1 MSVVI
6 SITRRESCP
15 HFSERNNVR
24 AWRKS
29 MKAILKAGTIAC
41 GLIAVGCASKMTALN
56 SEMPSAVKGDLE
68 GRYILEKINVGET
81 GIDSSKL
88 RKGILSDQVLQK
100 TLNGAAE
107 DKQSLPVHVSV
118 TSSKREANGGVA
130 TVNNIF
136 AFCTLTIWPCVL
148 AEEYEYVVTVETVT
162 GKHTTKFNVLNRDWF
177 GLSPFAIIPVPGWA
191 DERGNDDDISAYHL
205 SQVVAGVRESCA
217 ELPKDYQ
224 TFMKDQ
230 ANCLEKIDQDRSE
243 TAFQQFNATSDAS
256 GRVAALSR
264 ISNKIIITKHQED
277 LVVAFKSATSS
288 DVKLGILKLLND
300 GSIAKLPYDPTLV
313 GYWTKVTDQKILAK
327 VYKDCFVQIPQSDRI
342 KVVARFSDEVI
353 LKEMV
358 TPPSEEKVREERNRK
373 EKKSYELREQLRRL
387 NDEAESNER
396 DYKQYRRKYAGE
408 KAKECRM
415 RATVIEKQLKSV
427 ENAPVDTGLYVADEN
442 ARTLLYGKVDPS
454 LLNTIALDVM
464 HSHTLDSWN
473 NGRNGELETA
483 VQIANHVSDK
493 KTGGRIAISLI
504 RKIDAY
510 RSKCQSGWGMSWAEK
525 DKTEAAKLTKAVEG
539 LLSDDLLEEV
549 IKEDDSKLSSLAY
562 LFKDKKRPSVLGFTR
577 IQNAVKGGKENDI
590 TKAWKD
596 YGSAVYDDEMLKTL
610 SVSSVYLRRPA
621 FDQIK
626 DEKVKTATLAAI
638 KDALNKELKDCAAK
652 QGELANFIGE
662 IGNGEDLV
670 AWIKGKSGQ
679 TELQNMETF
688 AKMKGRMVV
697 LRGEV
702 KNIGQTMFSSK
713 TYVSLR
719 VAKVGMFD
727 NIDVQFNVPDS
738 LKPTVTAWMKGETH
752 IMRGKLTSTGDLE
765 DDAKC
770 EDGEVVTEE
779 KFNEAASLKEVMEDV
794 KWQLKEIEEKKVP
807 PVRTRPS
814 RFGNAVKSAA
824 GWIKSGVDDIKSSG
838 DDLKAAGE
846 MLQGLFN

>member
-1 MSVVI
+1 MNAKSIGLVALLGGIALTGCVSPIHSSDPATRKQAMEQIADQKELFFIAMNIGVGIKDKWPELYQVTHLRAGEYHDDVRVMAAKKLTDPRYLLMCASWQDGDIYEDPASESGKFEYKGQTYYLSGDYKGNMIWKVASGDAVRQAAISTMKLSEVGKCLGGAYIKFLLPSSTHGTGSTYSSGGETSFVDYYGHIKPNNPLDAAIGSVVAKET
-6 SITRRESCP
+6 SA
-15 HFSERNNVR
+15 SEVSDFLIGASVNVSLVLNSYD
-24 AWRKS
+24 AALRKLNGENS
-29 MKAILKAGTIAC
+29 DAAKELFARLFLG
-41 GLIAVGCASKMTALN
+41 GDCASQAKQNYGKAVIENPKKDWAWLVYQHINNPSTEIIKVALHY
-56 SEMPSAVKGDLE
+56 SD
-68 GRYILEKINVGET
+68 ET
-81 GIDSSKL
+81 
-88 RKGILSDQVLQK
+88 
-100 TLNGAAE
+100 
-107 DKQSLPVHVSV
+107 
-118 TSSKREANGGVA
+118 
-130 TVNNIF
+130 
-136 AFCTLTIWPCVL
+136 
-148 AEEYEYVVTVETVT
+148 
-162 GKHTTKFNVLNRDWF
+162 
-177 GLSPFAIIPVPGWA
+177 
-191 DERGNDDDISAYHL
+191 
-205 SQVVAGVRESCA
+205 
-217 ELPKDYQ
+217 
-224 TFMKDQ
+224 
-230 ANCLEKIDQDRSE
+230 
-243 TAFQQFNATSDAS
+243 
-256 GRVAALSR
+256 SR
-264 ISNKIIITKHQED
+264 
-277 LVVAFKSATSS
+277 A
-288 DVKLGILKLLND
+288 
-300 GSIAKLPYDPTLV
+300 
-313 GYWTKVTDQKILAK
+313 KIL
-327 VYKDCFVQIPQSDRI
+327 
-342 KVVARFSDEVI
+342 
-353 LKEMV
+353 
-358 TPPSEEKVREERNRK
+358 T
-373 EKKSYELREQLRRL
+373 RL
-387 NDEAESNER
+387 T
-396 DYKQYRRKYAGE
+396 DY
-408 KAKECRM
+408 
-415 RATVIEKQLKSV
+415 
-427 ENAPVDTGLYVADEN
+427 
-442 ARTLLYGKVDPS
+442 S
-454 LLNTIALDVM
+454 LLNTIALELL
-464 HSHTLDSWN
+464 HNHTIESWN
-473 NGRNGELETA
+473 SGRNDEIETVA
-483 VQIANHVSDK
+483 QIANAISDK
-493 KTGGRIAISLI
+493 KMRGRLAVALI
-504 RKIDAY
+504 CKINAY
-510 RSKCQSGWGMSWAEK
+510 RSKCQSGWGMSWNEK
-525 DKTEAAKLTKAVEG
+525 DKTEAAKFTKAVDG

-562 LFKDKKRPSVLGFTR
+562 LFKDKKRPSTLGFTR
-577 IQNAVKGGKENDI
+577 IQNAVKGGKENEI

-679 TELQNMETF
+679 TELQNKETF

>member
-1 MSVVI
+1 MSIVI
-6 SITRRESCP
+6 STTRRESCP

-24 AWRKS
+24 AWRES
-29 MKAILKAGTIAC
+29 MNAILKTGAIAC
-41 GLIAVGCASKMTALN
+41 GLIAVGCVSKMTALN
-56 SEMPSAVKGDLE
+56 SEMPSAVKDNLE
-68 GRYILEKINVGET
+68 GKYMLEKINVGET
-81 GIDSSKL
+81 GLDTGKL
-88 RKGILSDQVLQK
+88 RKGILSDQVLRK
-100 TLNGAAE
+100 TLNGKTE
-107 DKQSLPVHVSV
+107 DKHCLPVCVSV
-118 TSSKREANGGVA
+118 TSSKKEANGGVA
-130 TVNNIF
+130 TINNIF
-136 AFCTLTIWPCVL
+136 AFCTLTIWPCVS

-191 DERGNDDDISAYHL
+191 DERGNDDDISEYHL
-205 SQVVAGVRESCA
+205 TQVVAGVRASCA
-217 ELPKDYQ
+217 ELPVDYQ
-224 TFMKDQ
+224 SFLKDH
-230 ANCLEKIDQDRSE
+230 ANCLEMIDQDRSE
-243 TAFQQFNATSDAS
+243 TAFQQFNAVSDAS
-256 GRVAALSR
+256 SRVAALSR
-264 ISNKIIITKHQED
+264 IGNKSIIAKHQGD
-277 LVVAFKSATSS
+277 LVAAFKSVASP
-288 DVKLGILKLLND
+288 DVKLGILKLLD
-300 GSIAKLPYDPTLV
+300 GESISKLPYDPTLV
-313 GYWTKVTDQKILAK
+313 GYWPKVTDQKILAK
-327 VYKDCFVQIPQSDRI
+327 VYKECFAQIPQNERA
-342 KVVARFSDEVI
+342 KFVAKFTDEAV

-358 TPPSEEKVREERNRK
+358 TPPSEEKMREERNRK
-373 EKKSYELREQLRRL
+373 EKQSYELREQLRSL
-387 NDEAESNER
+387 TDEAESNER

-408 KAKECRM
+408 KARECRM
-415 RATVIEKQLKSV
+415 KAAAIAKRLKDV
-427 ENAPVDTGLYVADEN
+427 ENASTGTGLYVADEN
-442 ARTLLYGKVDPS
+442 ARSLLYGRVHPA

-483 VQIANHVSDK
+483 VQIANHVSDA

-510 RSKCQSGWGMSWAEK
+510 RSKCQGGWGMSWNEK
-525 DKTEAAKLTKAVEG
+525 DRAEAAKFTKAVEG
-539 LLSDDLLEEV
+539 LLSDDLLEDV
-549 IKEDDSKLSSLAY
+549 ITEDDSKLSALAY
-562 LFKDKKRPSVLGFTR
+562 LFKDKKRPSTLGFTR
-577 IQNAVKGGKENDI
+577 IQNAVKGGKENEI

-596 YGSAVYDDEMLKTL
+596 YGSAVYDDEMLKML

-626 DEKVKTATLAAI
+626 DEKVKAATLAAI
-638 KDALNKELKDCAAK
+638 KDALNKELKNCAAK

-679 TELQNMETF
+679 TELQNKETF

-719 VAKVGMFD
+719 VGKVGLFD

-738 LKPTVTAWMKGETH
+738 MKPTVTAWMKGEAH

-794 KWQLKEIEEKKVP
+794 KWQLKEIEEKNVP